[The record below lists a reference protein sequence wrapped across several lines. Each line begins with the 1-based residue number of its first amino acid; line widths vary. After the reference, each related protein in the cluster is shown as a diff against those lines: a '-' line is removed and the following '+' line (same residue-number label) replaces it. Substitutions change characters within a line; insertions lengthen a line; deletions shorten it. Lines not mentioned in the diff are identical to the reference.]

1 MGNVLTCVKA
11 GPGRVELARID
22 LPDPGPG
29 QALVRTTLATLCGSD
44 LHIRDDFPEVPAGMP
59 MGHEGVG
66 VVEAVGP
73 GVSRFKPG
81 DRVVA
86 CCLQSCGSCDECTT
100 VDPSVCSTHGAP
112 LNLIFG
118 AQGEA
123 FMVGSA
129 DHTLA
134 KIPTSVADRDAVL
147 TADVLSTGFG
157 AIERAGVK
165 PGQSVAVFA
174 QGPVGLCATLA
185 AKYCGAEPIIAVE
198 SVPARVALAK
208 RLGATHVVDPANA
221 VAEILALT
229 GGKGVHV
236 AVEALGKQET
246 FENCCR
252 SVRFGGVISSVGV
265 YGGIP
270 ALSLPTDGSFFHR
283 SIVTTFCPAGSAR
296 LEKLLDM
303 IDRGKLDPSPLV
315 THTMKLGDIVHAY
328 DIFAARKD
336 GCVKI
341 AIQP

>member
-1 MGNVLTCVKA
+1 MKNILACIKA
-11 GPGRVELARID
+11 GPGRVELARVD

-29 QALVRTTLATLCGSD
+29 QAIVRTTLSTICGSD

-66 VVEAVGP
+66 VIEAVGP
-73 GVSRFKPG
+73 GVVRFKPG
-81 DRVVA
+81 DRVAA
-86 CCLQSCGSCDECTT
+86 CCLQSCGTCEECTT
-100 VDPSVCSTHGAP
+100 VDPAVCSTHAAP
-112 LNLIFG
+112 MNLIFG

-123 FMVGSA
+123 FVVGSA

-134 KIPTSVADRDAVL
+134 AIPSSVRDQEAVL

-157 AIERAGVK
+157 AIERANVK

-185 AKYCGAEPIIAVE
+185 AKHYGAEPIIAVE
-198 SVPARVALAK
+198 LVPARVAIAK
-208 RLGATHVVDPANA
+208 RLGATHVVDPVDA
-221 VAEILALT
+221 VARILEIT
-229 GGKGVHV
+229 RGKGVHV

-252 SVRFGGVISSVGV
+252 TVRFGGVISSVGV

-270 ALSLPTDGSFFHR
+270 TLSLPTDGTFFHR
-283 SIVTTFCPAGSAR
+283 SIVTTFCPAGSRRVAD
-296 LEKLLDM
+296 LLGL
-303 IDRGKLDPSPLV
+303 IERGRIDPSPLV
-315 THTMKLGDIVHAY
+315 THTMKLADIVGGY
-328 DIFAARKD
+328 EMFAARKD

-341 AIQP
+341 AVVP